1 MKEVIMAIL
10 QRGISGSAM
19 DQRLAMG
26 IYDADLFNI
35 KQLVG
40 YRCL

>member
-10 QRGISGSAM
+10 QRGISGAM

-26 IYDADLFNI
+26 IYDADFFNM
-35 KQLVG
+35 KRLVV
-40 YRCL
+40 YSIL

>member
-10 QRGISGSAM
+10 QRGISGSA

-26 IYDADLFNI
+26 IYDADFLI
-35 KQLVG
+35 
-40 YRCL
+40 